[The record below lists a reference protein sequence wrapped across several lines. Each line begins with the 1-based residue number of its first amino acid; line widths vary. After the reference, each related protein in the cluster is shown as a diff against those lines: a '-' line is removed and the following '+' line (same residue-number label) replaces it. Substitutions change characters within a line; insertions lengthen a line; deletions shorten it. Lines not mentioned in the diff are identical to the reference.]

1 MIAFAYYRLPYLH
14 HAIYVAQHEGEP
26 EVLSSVAELN
36 GKEGFVIAPFAPSS
50 ECPVVLMHPDESKL
64 ISAEGAENA
73 SRCGT
78 SYVVTLQDLRRDVA
92 ESTSGR
98 NFEAYT
104 REFECFHRQLSE
116 GKFSKIVLARKL
128 RIQSNRQPL
137 ESVHTSA
144 AQDAGKTSD
153 VQNTANASVVQDAD
167 SLKALF
173 LKTCRMYPR
182 LFVALVYTPQSGLW
196 LMATPEILLK
206 GEQNQMATMSLAG
219 TQKAEPSK
227 TIADYPVE
235 GIEWS
240 EKNREEQ
247 QYVTDYIEDSIKAFS
262 DEYQKKGPYTRW
274 LPISIISVPTSLS
287 VCMIRGV
294 WAMCSM
300 PYILRLPSA
309 EYRRMKLA
317 GLSCSMNI
325 SRANTTVV
333 LWDRFRRKVR
343 RISMFPCAA

>member
-1 MIAFAYYRLPYLH
+1 MCLCYLD
-14 HAIYVAQHEGEP
+14 
-26 EVLSSVAELN
+26 
-36 GKEGFVIAPFAPSS
+36 FV
-50 ECPVVLMHPDESKL
+50 
-64 ISAEGAENA
+64 
-73 SRCGT
+73 
-78 SYVVTLQDLRRDVA
+78 Q
-92 ESTSGR
+92 
-98 NFEAYT
+98 
-104 REFECFHRQLSE
+104 
-116 GKFSKIVLARKL
+116 L
-128 RIQSNRQPL
+128 RIAKVKQTTTNGIDSTWQPL
-137 ESVHTSA
+137 ESVQTSA
-144 AQDAGKTSD
+144 VQDAGKPSD

-227 TIADYPVE
+227 TVADYPVE
-235 GIEWS
+235 GVEWS

-247 QYVTDYIEDSIKAFS
+247 QYVTDYIEDCIKAFS
-262 DEYQKKGPYTRW
+262 DDYQKKGQLIPRW

-294 WAMCSM
+294 WAMCST

-333 LWDRFRRKVR
+333 LWDQ
-343 RISMFPCAA
+343 ISPKGKTHLYVSLRCMNILDDGSCELYAGGGLLKESEMEKEWKETEAKMLTILSVL